1 MKVLTVNIFYKKGS
15 TGNIVYEIH
24 KGLVK
29 NGHSSLV
36 CYGLGQHNEENVFKY
51 SSNFFSKFYTYL
63 SAITGLQYTYS
74 FFETYKLLKKIKQVK
89 PDIVHIHVINC
100 NTVNIYKLLSY
111 LKNNHFKTI
120 ITFHAEFLYTGGCS
134 HSLDCM
140 KWKTGCGDCPRLWVG
155 VHSIFFDFTH
165 YFWKKFKSIY
175 TGFENNLKIVCV
187 SDWLM
192 SRAIQS
198 PFFLDTQIDVIN
210 NGIDTEQTYYP
221 REHGN
226 LYNTYKSD
234 NKIVIL
240 HVTPSF
246 KSKLKGG
253 EYIVKLAERLDKDK
267 YTILV
272 IGYDDNIILPENIKT
287 VSNVSDPNIMAE
299 YYSLADMTIL
309 TSKVETYSMVCVES
323 LSCGTPI
330 VGFKCG
336 APEQIALKDYSYFVD
351 NGNLDE
357 LEKAVYLFE
366 NKKLSFSN
374 ELRNRAK
381 SHYSIDKMVNSYID
395 IYKHFI

>member
-51 SSNFFSKFYTYL
+51 SSDFSSKFYTYL

-74 FFETYKLLKKIKQVK
+74 FFETYKLLKKIKEVK

-100 NTVNIYKLLSY
+100 NTVDVYKLLRY

-134 HSLDCM
+134 HALDCM
-140 KWKTGCGDCPRLWVG
+140 KWKTGCGSCPRLWGG
-155 VHSIFFDFTH
+155 VHSLFFDFTH
-165 YFWKKFKSIY
+165 HFWKKFKSIY
-175 TGFENNLKIVCV
+175 ADFENLKIVCV

-198 PFFLDTQIDVIN
+198 PFFLDTQIEVIN

-221 REHGN
+221 REQGS
-226 LYNTYKSD
+226 LYCKYKSD

-253 EYIVKLAERLDKDK
+253 EYILKLAERLDKDK
-267 YTILV
+267 YIILV

-287 VSNVSDPNIMAE
+287 VSSVSDPNIMAE

-323 LSCGTPI
+323 LSCGTPV

-336 APEQIALKDYSYFVD
+336 APEQIALKDYSCFVE
-351 NGNLDE
+351 NGDIDE
-357 LEKAVYLFE
+357 LEKTIYQWQ
-366 NKKLSFSN
+366 NKKN
-374 ELRNRAK
+374 IIETVLREDARK
-381 SHYSIDKMVNSYID
+381 HYSIEKMVTEYID
-395 IYKHFI
+395 LYKNYI